1 MEKPIIN
8 EVFADNGEHSH
19 WELINAETGELLWSE
34 DVEESNIRWTGKPLV
49 PQSFLSNVKL
59 LDMLKEHIINEYIP
73 SDDTIEEVLKHIPR
87 YFAFDKVSGKL
98 YNSNSQSYEGIDGD
112 TVVYTTYIKGEKKK
126 LKGTVKGYTEHQI
139 VITYEYGTDILTS
152 ENAQRKEIIKNKK
165 WIK

>member
-34 DVEESNIRWTGKPLV
+34 DVEESNIRWTGKPLTENKKNSDV
-49 PQSFLSNVKL
+49 
-59 LDMLKEHIINEYIP
+59 LKDDTFNEYIP
-73 SDDTIEEVLKHIPR
+73 TDDTIEEVLKHIPR

-139 VITYEYGTDILTS
+139 VITYEYGTDILTA

>member
-34 DVEESNIRWTGKPLV
+34 DVEESNIRWTGKPLTENKKN
-49 PQSFLSNVKL
+49 S
-59 LDMLKEHIINEYIP
+59 DILKDDTFNEYIP
-73 SDDTIEEVLKHIPR
+73 TDDTIEEVLKHIPR
-87 YFAFDKVSGKL
+87 YFVFDKVSGKL

-112 TVVYTTYIKGEKKK
+112 TVVYTTYIRGEKKK

-139 VITYEYGTDILTS
+139 VITYEYGTDILTA